1 MTKAMWMGALAC
13 AGAVLALTAP
23 ARAADDGKKAQPY
36 VVVVGVSNYADKQLL
51 PRAHAEDDAR
61 ALFDLYTNK
70 DYYGVDADHAR
81 LLIGDADGKGSQA
94 ATRQNILDALKWLA
108 KEAGPN
114 DPVVFAYFGDGGPL
128 GDLGDRHCYFAADS
142 TFKGRE
148 KDAVAAAEIA
158 EALKGLKSQAFA
170 VYLDVNF
177 KGYNVPGDKPVA
189 EPSFTDKP
197 FAEFRG
203 DLGSDDEGENRTP
216 GRVVFL
222 ANRPNSPSLDGPEH
236 GVFATALLEGLKGAA
251 DDDGKEADGLV
262 TVDELAKYLDE
273 KIPELGRKYGKT
285 DKEKD
290 QVAIVLGSPN
300 SHFVLSHN
308 PEPYKTAQ
316 ERVAKFDKLVKDDK
330 DLADVADEGRQ
341 YLTRMPRLDA
351 QRELRKDYQKLA
363 DGALTPADFVKARTK
378 VLARTKLAP
387 AVADKFADKV
397 IDATRIILSD
407 YYKEENQGELA
418 SQAIRKLYKYLEE
431 KVPEPIEARMAK
443 AKGMNEDDLRQLLI
457 DARTALGEREDLDKD
472 KDIDVGL
479 VEMLQSL
486 DPYTT
491 YIDPETLNSFRI
503 NVQGNFT
510 GIGIQ
515 IRKDAATDLLLV
527 VTPIKGSPAYKAGL
541 LAGDLIT
548 TITRDVDE
556 EGKPLPNGPEVI
568 PTKGLV
574 VGDAVKKI
582 LGKKGT
588 KIKLTVQ
595 REGSDKPL
603 EFEITRGAVTVE
615 TVFGV
620 QRKSNDDWDYMLD
633 PEKKIGYIRLS
644 QFQEESYDNIV
655 SAMAD
660 LKKQG
665 MKGLVLDLR
674 FDPGGLLSDAVDI
687 SDLFI
692 DDGVIVSIRP
702 RGKEEEFIRG
712 KHEGSLLD
720 FPMVVLV
727 NGESASASE
736 IVSACLQD
744 HHRAYVIGERSF
756 GKGSVQNI
764 RDFGEGKM
772 KLTTATFWRPSG
784 KNLYKRDPEARKN
797 DTWGVKPDEVVPLTE
812 KERTELFDHLRN
824 NEVIPRRDIKPK
836 TTDWDFK
843 DVELEK
849 AVEYLGDQIKTASA
863 NPIKKAG

>member
-1 MTKAMWMGALAC
+1 MTKAMWTAALAC
-13 AGAVLALTAP
+13 AAAVLTLTAP
-23 ARAADDGKKAQPY
+23 ARAADDAKKAQPY
-36 VVVVGVSNYADKQLL
+36 VVVVGVSHYTDKQLL
-51 PRAHAEDDAR
+51 PCAHAEDDAK
-61 ALFDLYTNK
+61 ALFDLYTSK
-70 DYYGVDADHAR
+70 DYYGVDAEHAK

-114 DPVVFAYFGDGGPL
+114 DPVIFAFFGDGGPL
-128 GDLGDRHCYFAADS
+128 GDTGDRHCYFAADS

-148 KDAVAAAEIA
+148 KDSVAAAEVA
-158 EALKGLKSQAFA
+158 EALKGLKSQQFA

-177 KGYNVPGDKPVA
+177 KGYNVPGDKAIA

-203 DLGSDDEGENRTP
+203 DLGSEEGEGRTP

-236 GVFATALLEGLKGAA
+236 GIFTMALLEGLKSAA
-251 DDDGKEADGLV
+251 DDDGDEADGLV
-262 TVDELAKYLDE
+262 TVDELAKYLD
-273 KIPELGRKYGKT
+273 KQVHELAMKYGKT
-285 DKEKD
+285 DKEKE
-290 QVAIVLGSPN
+290 QVVIVLGSPN

-308 PEPYKTAQ
+308 PEPYKKAQ
-316 ERVAKFDKLVKDDK
+316 EQVAKLEKLVQGDK
-330 DLADVADEGRQ
+330 ELADVADEGRQ
-341 YLTRMPRLDA
+341 YLTRMPRLKA

-363 DGALTPADFVKARTK
+363 DRALSPADFLKARAK
-378 VLARTKLAP
+378 VLAGTKLAG
-387 AVADKFADKV
+387 AVADKFADNV
-397 IDATRIILSD
+397 IGATRIVLSD
-407 YYKEENQGELA
+407 YYKEENQGELVA
-418 SQAIRKLYKYLEE
+418 QAIRKLYKFLEE
-431 KVPEPIEARMAK
+431 KAPEAIDARLAK
-443 AKGMNEDDLRQLLI
+443 VKTMNEDDLRQLLI

-472 KDIDVGL
+472 KDIDVSL

-491 YIDPETLNSFRI
+491 YIDPETLNSFKI

-541 LAGDLIT
+541 KAGDLIT
-548 TITRDVDE
+548 TITREVDE
-556 EGKPLPNGPEVI
+556 EGKPIAGGPEVI
-568 PTKGLV
+568 PTKGLI

-595 REGSDKPL
+595 REGSPKPL
-603 EFEITRGAVTVE
+603 DFEITRGPVVVE

-620 QRKSNDDWDYMLD
+620 KRKSDDDWDYMLD
-633 PEKKIGYIRLS
+633 AEKKIGYIRLS
-644 QFQEESYDNIV
+644 QFQEESYDDIV
-655 SAMAD
+655 AAMAD

-784 KNLYKRDPEARKN
+784 KNLYKRDPEALKN
-797 DTWGVKPDEVVPLTE
+797 DTWGVKPDLVVPLTE

-836 TTDWDFK
+836 ETEPEFK
-843 DVELEK
+843 DVELQK
-849 AVEYLGDQIKTASA
+849 ALDYLGDQIKTASA
-863 NPIKKAG
+863 NPLKKAG